1 MEDPREIAHD
11 VGVLYS
17 EGTTV
22 TKTVTFEDVEIGQE
36 ISSVSIHV
44 TEEKI
49 WRFADASKDYNP
61 IHLNPDWVR
70 GYQFGKTRLKN
81 VIAHGLFTYAL
92 MTRAMTDW
100 VWPLGGLHHRLEARF
115 NLPVY
120 PGDTIRTEARVIEK
134 KVVGAQKY
142 VVIEIVVKNQE
153 GDIIAEGR
161 AMESLP

>member
-1 MEDPREIAHD
+1 MA
-11 VGVLYS
+11 
-17 EGTTV
+17 
-22 TKTVTFEDVEIGQE
+22 KTVTFDSLQIGQE
-36 ISSVSIHV
+36 IPSVSIHV

-49 WRFADASKDYNP
+49 WKFADASKDYNP
-61 IHLNPDWVR
+61 IHLNPDWVK

-115 NLPVY
+115 LSPVY
-120 PGDTIRTEARVIEK
+120 PGDTIHTEARVTEK
-134 KVVGAQKY
+134 KLVGKKKY
-142 VVIEIVVKNQE
+142 VVIEIAVKNQD
-153 GDIIAEGR
+153 GAIISEGR